1 MGSGL
6 PVGLQWGQ
14 GSLWGCNG
22 VRAPYGLPIGSLW
35 GQGVPMG
42 SGLPMGSQWGQKVS
56 MGSPW
61 GALWGLTG
69 QQQVPEAVPRGGG
82 HDEAPPPH
90 ALHVADAAPGAGG
103 GATEWSHG
111 WGGGG

>member
-1 MGSGL
+1 
-6 PVGLQWGQ
+6 
-14 GSLWGCNG
+14 
-22 VRAPYGLPIGSLW
+22 
-35 GQGVPMG
+35 MG

-111 WGGGG
+111 WGGGWVISALN

>member
-1 MGSGL
+1 
-6 PVGLQWGQ
+6 
-14 GSLWGCNG
+14 
-22 VRAPYGLPIGSLW
+22 
-35 GQGVPMG
+35 MG

-90 ALHVADAAPGAGG
+90 ALHMGVPMGLRDPYGVPMGSEG
-103 GATEWSHG
+103 PYGVRGSLCG
-111 WGGGG
+111 QGVPIGSL